1 MLFATEDELMRPD
14 PYDDVDR
21 DPTNDVEPVEFAS
34 DFCLELS
41 VPFTPEQL
49 TAISNLAREREI
61 GPSEAAQALVEQALA
76 ARDVQQ

>member
-1 MLFATEDELMRPD
+1 VESLMRPD
-14 PYDDVDR
+14 PSDDIDT
-21 DPTNDVEPVEFAS
+21 DDFEPVEFAP
-34 DFCLELS
+34 DFSVELS

-49 TAISNLAREREI
+49 TAISRLAREREI